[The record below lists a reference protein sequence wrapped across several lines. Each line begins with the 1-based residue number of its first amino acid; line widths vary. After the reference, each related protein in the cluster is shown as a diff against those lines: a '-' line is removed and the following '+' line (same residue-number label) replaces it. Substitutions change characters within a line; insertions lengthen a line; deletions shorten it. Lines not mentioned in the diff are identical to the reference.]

1 MDMTAL
7 VLLVAGLALL
17 VVGAEVLV
25 RGASRIAVL
34 LRIPPLII
42 GLTIVAYGT
51 SAPEMAVSIQ
61 SNLAGEAG
69 ISIGN
74 VVGSNIVNVLLILGI
89 SSVVVPLVVAQQL
102 IRLDVPIMIGVSS
115 LLPFLALD
123 GNLGRLDGGLLF
135 GGAIAYTIFLLVQ
148 GREEEVDVDT
158 AAGTSRSLRPWL
170 VNIAMV
176 VGGIAMLTVGSN
188 WLVAGAITLAVA
200 IGVSNLVIGLTVVAL
215 GTSLPELVTS
225 VVASMKGE
233 RDMAVGNVIGSNIFN
248 ILAVLGMASLVS
260 PGGIDVS
267 PAAMNF
273 DIPVMIAVAV
283 ACLPIFFSDNVI
295 SRWEGWMFLAYY
307 AAYTTYLILKATD
320 HDALPMFSFMLIGFV
335 IPLTA
340 ITLVT
345 IAYRSRRKRQQ
356 S

>member
-7 VLLVAGLALL
+7 VLLIAGLALL

-34 LRIPPLII
+34 LRISPLII

-69 ISIGN
+69 ISVGN

-102 IRLDVPIMIGVSS
+102 IRLDVPIMIGVSV

-123 GNLGRLDGGLLF
+123 GNLGKLDGGLLF
-135 GGAIAYTIFLLVQ
+135 AGAVVYTWFLFRE
-148 GREEEVDVDT
+148 GREEDLDVET
-158 AAGTSRSLRPWL
+158 TAGTSRSLRPWI
-170 VNIAMV
+170 VNIGLVLGGV
-176 VGGIAMLTVGSN
+176 VMLTLGSN
-188 WLVAGAITLAVA
+188 WLVEGAIILAQA
-200 IGVSNLVIGLTVVAL
+200 IGVSNFVIGLTVVAL

-233 RDMAVGNVIGSNIFN
+233 RDMAVGNVVGSNIFN
-248 ILAVLGMASLVS
+248 ILAVLGVASLIS

-267 PAAMNF
+267 PAALNF

-283 ACLPIFFSDNVI
+283 ACLPIFFSGNVI
-295 SRWEGWMFLAYY
+295 SRWEGWLFLAHY

-320 HDALPMFSFMLIGFV
+320 HDALPIFSTVLIVFV
-335 IPLTA
+335 IPLTV
-340 ITLVT
+340 ITLMT
-345 IAYRSRRKRQQ
+345 ISWRSMHKAR
-356 S
+356 

>member
-34 LRIPPLII
+34 LRISPLII

-69 ISIGN
+69 ISVGN

-102 IRLDVPIMIGVSS
+102 IRLDVPIMIGVSV

-135 GGAIAYTIFLLVQ
+135 FGAVVYTWFLFRE
-148 GREEEVDVDT
+148 GREEDLEAD
-158 AAGTSRSLRPWL
+158 AAVGTSRSLRPWVVNVAL
-170 VNIAMV
+170 VL
-176 VGGIAMLTVGSN
+176 VGMAMLTLGSD
-188 WLVAGAITLAVA
+188 WLVKGAITMARA
-200 IGVSNLVIGLTVVAL
+200 IGVSNFVIGLTVVAL

-225 VVASMKGE
+225 VVASLKGE
-233 RDMAVGNVIGSNIFN
+233 RDMAVGNVVGSNIFN
-248 ILAVLGMASLVS
+248 ILAVLGVASLVS

-267 PAAMNF
+267 PAALNF
-273 DIPVMIAVAV
+273 DIPVMIAVAI
-283 ACLPIFFSDNVI
+283 ACLPIFFSGNVI
-295 SRWEGWMFLAYY
+295 SRWEGWLFLAYY

-320 HDALPMFSFMLIGFV
+320 HDALPIFSTVLIGFV
-335 IPLTA
+335 IPLTVV
-340 ITLVT
+340 TLAT
-345 IAYRSRRKRQQ
+345 IAWRSRKRV
-356 S
+356 